1 MATTTQ
7 ARGTKTHSGE
17 ETTTLVITGMTCANC
32 VRAVE
37 KGLRQLEGVEDAKV
51 NLATGQ
57 AVVRYRRGV
66 LTREDLVRQV
76 ERIGY
81 GVAEEVKEAPSG
93 AGMRVLEEEAER
105 LWKRF
110 FVGGILTAPV
120 VLVSMA
126 RDFGLLG
133 AWAEFTA
140 VHWLLWILATPVQF
154 YVGAGFYR
162 RGWQALRNGAAN
174 MDVLVALGSSTA
186 YFYSILVVFGLFPG
200 HVYFETSAAII
211 TLILLGKY
219 LETRARGRAGQA
231 MQRLLSLR
239 PREAAVE
246 RDGEEVRVPVE
257 QIRPGDV
264 LLVRPG
270 ERVPVDGVVV
280 VGETS
285 VDESLLTGESV
296 PVAKRPGDRL
306 VAGTLNLDG
315 GVRFRAEAV
324 GQDTVL
330 EQIVRI
336 MEEAQLRKP
345 PVQQLVDRV
354 AAVFVPFVIAV
365 AGLTFVVWW
374 QWGPDVTEAVVR
386 TTAVLVIA
394 CPCAMGLATPT
405 AILVGTGRGA
415 ELGVLF
421 RRPEALEQIGRLTT
435 IVFDK
440 TGTLTEGRPMV
451 RTVVPAPGRREE
463 EVLQAAAAVE
473 RFSEHPLA
481 RAILD
486 EVSRRGVEPPRAAE
500 FRNFPGRGAVAH
512 WQGER
517 FLVGRAEFLE
527 EQGVSAGDFSGRAE
541 ILEKEGLTI
550 VWVCQGREILGLV
563 ALEDRLRPEAREVV
577 AELERRGLATV
588 LLTGDRRPAAERVGR
603 ELGIRRVVA
612 EVLPE
617 GKVAVIREFQGAGEI
632 VGMVGDGINDAPA
645 LAQADVGIAV
655 GNATDIA
662 GEAADLVLL
671 QGALRNLPRGLD
683 LSRAML
689 RTIRENLA
697 WAFGYNVLLIPVA
710 AGVLNLWPGAP
721 EVLKHLHPAFAAL
734 AMAFSSVSVVTN
746 SLRLKRRV

>member
-1 MATTTQ
+1 MATKSEP
-7 ARGTKTHSGE
+7 RE
-17 ETTTLVITGMTCANC
+17 ETATLVITGMTCANC
-32 VRAVE
+32 VRTIE
-37 KGLRQLEGVEDAKV
+37 RGLRKLEGVEEAEV
-51 NLATGQ
+51 NLATAQ
-57 AVVRYRRGV
+57 AVVRYRSDL
-66 LTREDLVRQV
+66 LTREDLVRRI

-81 GVAEEVKEAPSG
+81 GVAERAEEAPG
-93 AGMRVLEEEAER
+93 GEGLRLLEEEAEQ
-105 LWKRF
+105 LWRRF
-110 FVGGILTAPV
+110 FLGALLSTPV
-120 VLVSMA
+120 VLISML
-126 RDFGLLG
+126 RDFGFLG
-133 AWAEFTA
+133 PWAESRA
-140 VHWLLWILATPVQF
+140 VDGLLWWLATPVQF

-162 RGWQALRNGAAN
+162 RGWQALRNGTAS

-186 YFYSILVVFGLFPG
+186 YFYSILVVLGLFPG

-219 LETRARGRAGQA
+219 LETRARDRAGKA
-231 MQRLLSLR
+231 MQRLLNLR
-239 PREAAVE
+239 PRQAAVV
-246 RDGEEVRVPVE
+246 RDGEEVRVALE
-257 QIRPGDV
+257 QVRPGDV
-264 LLVRPG
+264 VAVRPG
-270 ERVPVDGVVV
+270 ERIPVDGLVLE
-280 VGETS
+280 GETS
-285 VDESLLTGESV
+285 VDESLLTGESLPV
-296 PVAKRPGDRL
+296 PKRPGDRV

-315 GVRFRAEAV
+315 SVRFRAEAV
-324 GQDTVL
+324 GRDTVL

-354 AAVFVPFVIAV
+354 AAVFVPFVIVV
-365 AGLTFVVWW
+365 AAGTFVVWW
-374 QWGPDVTEAVVR
+374 TWGPDVTEAVVR

-421 RRPEALEQIGRLTT
+421 RRPEALERIGRLTT

-440 TGTLTEGRPMV
+440 TGTLTEGRPVV
-451 RTVVPAPGRREE
+451 RSVVPAPEHREE

-481 RAILD
+481 KAILE
-486 EVSRRGVEPPRAAE
+486 EVARRGLDAPRANG
-500 FRNFPGRGAVAH
+500 FRNFPGRGATARLDGARLVV
-512 WQGER
+512 GR
-517 FLVGRAEFLE
+517 IDFLV
-527 EQGVSAGDFSGRAE
+527 EQGVETEGESLVERAE
-541 ILEKEGLTI
+541 VLEQEGLTS
-550 VWVCQGREILGLV
+550 VWVCRDREILGLV
-563 ALEDRLRPEAREVV
+563 TLEDRLRPEAREVV
-577 AELERRGLATV
+577 AELEGRGLATV
-588 LLTGDRRPAAERVGR
+588 LLTGDRRAAAERVAR
-603 ELGIRRVVA
+603 ELGIQKVVA

-617 GKVAVIREFQGAGEI
+617 GKVTVIQRLQQDGEI

-655 GNATDIA
+655 SGATDIA

-710 AGVLNLWPGAP
+710 AGLLNLWPGAP
-721 EVLKHLHPAFAAL
+721 EVLRHLHPAFAAL